1 MEKFNPCLD
10 LLQKDPYPVY
20 REYRRM
26 DPVHLGMPPMPEND
40 GSWYLFRYDDVEAM
54 LKNPV
59 FINDRQA
66 ASHTLPCSPALLK
79 REPLWRVLSKWIL
92 ISDPPAHT
100 RIRSRLNQPFSRKAI
115 SVLAPLIEGT
125 MDQLLDTLIGRGEM
139 ELVSEL
145 ATPLPVA
152 VISRLL
158 GIRIEN
164 VEQFRIWSRSLADAL
179 DMGKGPDSFDRA
191 MPLMNE
197 FVRQLRHQFRD
208 QRLQPEDGLLSSL
221 LTTMDDDEGIDEDEL
236 ISLCTLLMF
245 AGQETTIDAIGNSVL
260 TLLQHPE
267 QLQLLKD
274 NPGLL
279 PGAVEELLRY
289 NNPLQMSVIRVARE
303 DIEIGGKRLRK
314 GDNVTSVLGAANR
327 DPDRFTDPDRF
338 DITRKV
344 SSRDVFFGQGIHR
357 CLGAHLARLE
367 IQIVLGALLRRTHS
381 IQLAS
386 KDLQWRNNVVFR
398 GLTRLP
404 VTFKAA

>member
-1 MEKFNPCLD
+1 M
-10 LLQKDPYPVY
+10 
-20 REYRRM
+20 
-26 DPVHLGMPPMPEND
+26 
-40 GSWYLFRYDDVEAM
+40 VERA
-54 LKNPV
+54 
-59 FINDRQA
+59 F
-66 ASHTLPCSPALLK
+66 
-79 REPLWRVLSKWIL
+79 
-92 ISDPPAHT
+92 
-100 RIRSRLNQPFSRKAI
+100 
-115 SVLAPLIEGT
+115 G
-125 MDQLLDTLIGRGEM
+125 
-139 ELVSEL
+139 
-145 ATPLPVA
+145 PLPVA